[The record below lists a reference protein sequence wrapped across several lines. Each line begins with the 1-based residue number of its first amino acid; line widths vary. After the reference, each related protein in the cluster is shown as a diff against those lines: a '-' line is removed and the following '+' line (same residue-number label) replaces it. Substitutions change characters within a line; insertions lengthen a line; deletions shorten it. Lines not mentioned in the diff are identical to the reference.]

1 MRRLFA
7 LQKERTVK
15 SKRTGGG
22 GEDMSM
28 MQAGML
34 GVAAAVL
41 AVQLKGGKAE
51 YSIYVCVAAGVV
63 LFSLIVDRLAGFVR
77 TASGLMEYAGV
88 QGGYLSVMFKMI
100 GITYIAEFSAGICRD
115 AGYQTLAGQIEIFAK
130 LTILTLGIPVLTAL
144 LETVREFL
152 S

>member
-22 GEDMSM
+22 GGDMSM

>member
-1 MRRLFA
+1 
-7 LQKERTVK
+7 
-15 SKRTGGG
+15 
-22 GEDMSM
+22 MSM